1 MRGTRTETP
10 EWSSSEVDLLVR
22 AARSAPVYGG
32 GHPWVLEPHG
42 RAVALYELPRHSF
55 RDRLGIGRLLTC
67 GGVLHNLHA
76 ALRAAGWR
84 VEVSLPRDA
93 AKPDLLAVLA
103 AVGRQA
109 VEERGTSDPAVLPVL
124 VAANHWEG
132 TRVRPVDTGGSVT
145 LHVSTEGDSRR
156 DVLLAGAALQA
167 VRLKARELGLT
178 ATVGRGP
185 LPAHVWAS
193 LTVSGISEPHPAG

>member
-1 MRGTRTETP
+1 MHRTRTEAP
-10 EWSSSEVDLLVR
+10 EWSPGEVALLIR
-22 AARSAPVYGG
+22 AARGAPVYGG

-42 RAVALYELPRHSF
+42 RAVALYELPHHSF

-67 GGVLHNLHA
+67 GAVLHNVHA

-84 VEVSLPRDA
+84 VEVLLPSDA
-93 AKPDLLAVLA
+93 AKPDLLAVLT
-103 AVGRQA
+103 AVGRQPPGDQ
-109 VEERGTSDPAVLPVL
+109 ETPGPAELPLL

-132 TRVRPVDTGGSVT
+132 TLVRPVDAADSVT
-145 LHVSTEGDSRR
+145 LLVSTEGDSRR

-167 VRLKARELGLT
+167 VRLKARELGLST
-178 ATVGRGP
+178 TMRRGP
-185 LPAHVWAS
+185 LPGHGWAS